1 MVYLDATTQAAG
13 ATKIVVGSHQNGL
26 ILHPPTADDRTDASR
41 GADNVRLGGSIST
54 DVAEQQGP
62 IIEPAMA
69 VGDAVVLSPFV
80 VHSVRSPR
88 FRCALEHAAVPT
100 ASPTSSL
107 LYGCLDPVS
116 PQVGD
121 NHSRTTKVALAFAY
135 KAASAVDCEP
145 GGNWR
150 AFAELPVARDGEP
163 TMTFHF

>member
-88 FRCALEHAAVPT
+88 FRCALEHAAAPT
-100 ASPTSSL
+100 APPTGSL
-107 LYGCLDPVS
+107 
-116 PQVGD
+116 
-121 NHSRTTKVALAFAY
+121 
-135 KAASAVDCEP
+135 
-145 GGNWR
+145 
-150 AFAELPVARDGEP
+150 
-163 TMTFHF
+163 